1 MQTVTVDNEAV
12 APKFYEW
19 GAVKWVID
27 DAEAPGTRQ
36 SFGVVYIHPG
46 KTNPAHWHT
55 TAQEVVHM
63 LQGECDIRT
72 DDGTVTLRAG
82 QTLFIPDRRPPRA
95 DEPGL
100 GARRLRLLVLGQRS
114 GHAVR
119 RPGRPG
125 RRAHLPLTRPRPAVL
140 VSGSHP
146 GGADR

>member
-1 MQTVTVDNEAV
+1 MQTITVENDAV

-27 DAEAPGTRQ
+27 DAAAPGTRQ

-46 KTNPAHWHT
+46 KTNPTHWHT

-82 QTLFIPDRRPPRA
+82 QTLFIPV
-95 DEPGL
+95 
-100 GARRLRLLVLGQRS
+100 GAP
-114 GHAVR
+114 HE
-119 RPGRPG
+119 
-125 RRAHLPLTRPRPAVL
+125 LTNRGWEPAVY
-140 VSGSHP
+140 VCSFSASGRGTLFADPDGP
-146 GGADR
+146 GVEPIQR